1 MAKVDKKFLKK
12 ILETPSV
19 TGTEV
24 GVAERGA
31 QAARERGGLYRNQCD
46 GFGPCYAEGQ
56 R

>member
-19 TGTEV
+19 TGMEV
-24 GVAERGA
+24 GVAERV
-31 QAARERGGLYRNQCD
+31 RKRLYRNQCD
-46 GFGPCYAEGQ
+46 GFGSCYAEGQ

>member
-24 GVAERGA
+24 GVAERV
-31 QAARERGGLYRNQCD
+31 RKR
-46 GFGPCYAEGQ
+46 FGPCYAEGQ